1 MKHYISILI
10 FVLVCSF
17 SNAQEKQN
25 DATWQETVNFLNKYK
40 SYFKLGF
47 TYNNNLKKWDEYQI
61 EHISITQQ
69 SLYFKA
75 TKYNYK
81 KQKSKHIEVS
91 IPFAK
96 LQDIY
101 SGFRQEIST
110 VGNNI
115 SFKYRMYDYK
125 GEKIDTR
132 FSKDR
137 YVKTIS
143 FRIQDDEMRKRII
156 KAFKHLIYLAEQ
168 KRIEKQKQSGDK
180 F

>member
-61 EHISITQQ
+61 EHISITQE

-75 TKYNYK
+75 IKYNYK

-115 SFKYRMYDYK
+115 SFKYGVSKNATHQINDINFTHSNKNNDALMDMIYKLLNNNVNYDYNRK
-125 GEKIDTR
+125 IILHTENILEKIRVYHND
-132 FSKDR
+132 
-137 YVKTIS
+137 
-143 FRIQDDEMRKRII
+143 
-156 KAFKHLIYLAEQ
+156 
-168 KRIEKQKQSGDK
+168 
-180 F
+180 